1 MSKQNEKET
10 HSARR
15 DEEIL
20 IARQTL
26 RGGTECYLLL
36 SREETRIDFLYIQ
49 PIQVKWQAA
58 RSSADV

>member
-36 SREETRIDFLYIQ
+36 SREETRIDFLYILTD
-49 PIQVKWQAA
+49 
-58 RSSADV
+58 SSKMATGKVLR